1 MAFGVGF
8 SEVLLILLIA
18 LAVFGSTK
26 LPGAD
31 NLLRRLRG
39 PDPMRTRSYGS
50 AAARWTFVDWMLLAA
65 TIALAGALAL
75 SYAPGR

>member
-8 SEVLLILLIA
+8 GEVFMILLIA

-31 NLLRRLRG
+31 NLRRLRG
-39 PDPMRTRSYGS
+39 PDPMRTRLYGS
-50 AAARWTFVDWMLLAA
+50 ATARWTVVDWLLLAT
-65 TIALAGALAL
+65 TIALGATLAL
-75 SYAPGR
+75 SYAQGQ